1 MVSHQQ
7 FSLTSHRICSIPK
20 LRQTCA
26 DTNRQRLG
34 SVSRSQN
41 HLGSLGPGIRSLPD
55 IVEPTP
61 PPPSL
66 PLSRYMATWDMPA
79 GAPGLQSSK
88 DVGSLRSVQ
97 LGTNSQY
104 RPESS
109 VCLRTSP
116 TNSSFRRVSSSSF
129 HEGWAFI
136 WVPHLFP
143 SLLQMQVINCTL
155 YFLGFHL
162 LSLLV
167 FFLQPTPSNIKLVTM
182 FP

>member
-1 MVSHQQ
+1 
-7 FSLTSHRICSIPK
+7 
-20 LRQTCA
+20 
-26 DTNRQRLG
+26 
-34 SVSRSQN
+34 
-41 HLGSLGPGIRSLPD
+41 
-55 IVEPTP
+55 
-61 PPPSL
+61 
-66 PLSRYMATWDMPA
+66 MPA
-79 GAPGLQSSK
+79 GAPGLQGSK

-109 VCLRTSP
+109 VCLRMSP

-136 WVPHLFP
+136 RVPHLFP

-182 FP
+182 FPQRSNLLIYVPFFALNQRAHCFIQIHLCSAMQLNAFYRLVGERMLQKKRHFP